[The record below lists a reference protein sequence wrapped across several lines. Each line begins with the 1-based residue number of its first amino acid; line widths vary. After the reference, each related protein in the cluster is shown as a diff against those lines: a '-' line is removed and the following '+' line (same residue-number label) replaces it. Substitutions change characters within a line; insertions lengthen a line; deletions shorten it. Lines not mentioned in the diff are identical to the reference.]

1 MLRAGINKALWCA
14 PLADDCSHSAY
25 RVRFH
30 TESLFRRSPSYL
42 FFMAG
47 VGGYLLI
54 LFYAIFDLQLGED
67 PDSPPVWQRG
77 LRICF
82 QPGACAGPA
91 QAATFASMSCLDQPR
106 LRVLQRGG
114 LA

>member
-1 MLRAGINKALWCA
+1 M
-14 PLADDCSHSAY
+14 
-25 RVRFH
+25 
-30 TESLFRRSPSYL
+30 